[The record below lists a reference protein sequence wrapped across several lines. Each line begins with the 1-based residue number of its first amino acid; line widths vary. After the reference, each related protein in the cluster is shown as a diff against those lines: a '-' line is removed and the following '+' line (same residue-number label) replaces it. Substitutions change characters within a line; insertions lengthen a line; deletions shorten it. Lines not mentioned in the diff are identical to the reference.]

1 MNRVSFVPRAV
12 AKTACALLRKT
23 AGRGKGSP
31 SSHVTIG
38 ANIFQSEI
46 MGKTLLLSVQTNRT
60 LRVHE
65 GIAGTFAYQEQMC
78 ALENLRIWRDPDT
91 NGVLAMV
98 HYTPQFRDGYM
109 TFYCETAYTPGE
121 RSAF

>member
-1 MNRVSFVPRAV
+1 LP
-12 AKTACALLRKT
+12 L
-23 AGRGKGSP
+23 
-31 SSHVTIG
+31 IG
-38 ANIFQSEI
+38 AETASTFNRKKGRTGESSPGSHMTTGANLFQSAI

-78 ALENLRIWRDPDT
+78 ALENLRIWKDQDS
-91 NGVLAMV
+91 NGVLAMI

-109 TFYCETAYTPGE
+109 TFYCETACARGKRP
-121 RSAF
+121 AF